1 MGVAILSKY
10 TTTIYNILQNIV
22 PNSENLTPD
31 QLVENGVPAFFDF
44 SFPWYNDTGDG
55 KSEFMHAYLT
65 RYLNNEIGQET
76 LGMHKQFFKGLM
88 YENVE
93 EMQQKYS
100 LLGVMPNVA
109 GERSVKHNEN
119 INDTETGSTEV
130 TQDIA
135 STDASSQKQDTQ
147 SIHSDNPQVT
157 VGTTDYAS
165 EMDRGEAVSNNN
177 TNSSSNSTGKSDSNR
192 VGNTIRSLTENE
204 TDTRNSDKYF
214 NSISEGAYLINTI
227 LLKRCRKLFM
237 QVW

>member
-1 MGVAILSKY
+1 VKTLSKY

-31 QLVENGVPAFFDF
+31 ELVEQGVNVFFDF
-44 SFPWYNDTGDG
+44 SFPWYNETGDG
-55 KSEFMHAYLT
+55 KSEFMTAYLT

-93 EMQQKYS
+93 EMRQKYS
-100 LLGVMPNVA
+100 LLGDMPNVA
-109 GERSVKHNEN
+109 GERRVNNNEN
-119 INDTETGSTEV
+119 INDTETSNTDAKQGIV
-130 TQDIA
+130 
-135 STDASSQKQDTQ
+135 STDVSNQKQNSQ

-157 VGTTDYAS
+157 ISTNDYAS
-165 EMDRGEAVSNNN
+165 EMDRGEATTNNN
-177 TNSSSNSTGKSDSNR
+177 TNSTSNSTGQTDSNR
-192 VGNTIRSLTENE
+192 VGNTKRTLSENV

-214 NSISEGAYLINTI
+214 SAISEGAYLINTI

>member
-1 MGVAILSKY
+1 MMILSKY
-10 TTTIYNILQNIV
+10 TTTIYNILKNIV

-31 QLVENGVPAFFDF
+31 QLVENGVNAFFDF

-93 EMQQKYS
+93 EMRQKYS
-100 LLGVMPNVA
+100 LLGGMANVA

-119 INDTETGSTEV
+119 INDIETSNTEA

-135 STDASSQKQDTQ
+135 STDVSNQKQDSQ
-147 SIHSDNPQVT
+147 SIRSDNPQVT
-157 VGTTDYAS
+157 IGTADYAS
-165 EMDRGEAVSNNN
+165 EMDRGETTLNNN
-177 TNSSSNSTGKSDSNR
+177 TNSSSNSSGKTDSNR
-192 VGNTIRSLTENE
+192 VGNTIRSLSETE

-214 NSISEGAYLINTI
+214 KAISDGAYLINTI

>member
-1 MGVAILSKY
+1 MSKY

-31 QLVENGVPAFFDF
+31 QLVENGVTAFFDF

-93 EMQQKYS
+93 EMRQKYS
-100 LLGVMPNVA
+100 LLGDMPNVA

-119 INDTETGSTEV
+119 INDTETSNTEA

-135 STDASSQKQDTQ
+135 STDVSNQKQDTQ

-157 VGTTDYAS
+157 FSTTDYAS
-165 EMDRGEAVSNNN
+165 EMDRGETTSNNN
-177 TNSSSNSTGKSDSNR
+177 TNSSSNSSGKTDSNR
-192 VGNTIRSLTENE
+192 VGNTIRSLSETE

-214 NSISEGAYLINTI
+214 NAISEGAYLINTI

-237 QVW
+237 QMW

>member
-1 MGVAILSKY
+1 MVLSKY

-31 QLVENGVPAFFDF
+31 ELVGQGVNVFFDF
-44 SFPWYNDTGDG
+44 SFPWYNETGDG
-55 KSEFMHAYLT
+55 KSEFMSAYLT

-88 YENVE
+88 YENIE
-93 EMQQKYS
+93 EMKQKYS
-100 LLGVMPNVA
+100 LLGDMPNVA
-109 GERSVKHNEN
+109 GERRVTHNEN
-119 INDTETGSTEV
+119 INDTETSNTDAK
-130 TQDIA
+130 QDIV
-135 STDASSQKQDTQ
+135 STDVSNQKQNSQ

-157 VGTTDYAS
+157 ISTNDYAS
-165 EMDRGEAVSNNN
+165 EMDRGEATVNNN
-177 TNSSSNSTGKSDSNR
+177 TNSTSNSTGQTDSNR
-192 VGNTIRSLTENE
+192 VGNTKRTLSENV

-214 NSISEGAYLINTI
+214 NAISEGAYLINTI

>member
-1 MGVAILSKY
+1 MSKY

-31 QLVENGVPAFFDF
+31 ELVEQGVNVFFDF
-44 SFPWYNDTGDG
+44 SFPWYNETGDG
-55 KSEFMHAYLT
+55 KSEFMTAYLT
-65 RYLNNEIGQET
+65 RYLNSEIGQET

-93 EMQQKYS
+93 EMRQKYS
-100 LLGVMPNVA
+100 LLGDMPNVA
-109 GERSVKHNEN
+109 GERRVTHNEN
-119 INDTETGSTEV
+119 INDTETSNTDAK
-130 TQDIA
+130 QDIV
-135 STDASSQKQDTQ
+135 STDVSNQKQNSQ

-157 VGTTDYAS
+157 ISTNDYAS
-165 EMDRGEAVSNNN
+165 EMDRGEATVNNN
-177 TNSSSNSTGKSDSNR
+177 TNSTSNSTGQTDSNR
-192 VGNTIRSLTENE
+192 VGNTKRTLSENV

-214 NSISEGAYLINTI
+214 NAISEGAYLINTI

>member
-1 MGVAILSKY
+1 MIILSKY

-31 QLVENGVPAFFDF
+31 ELVEQGVNVFFDF
-44 SFPWYNDTGDG
+44 SFPWYNETGDG
-55 KSEFMHAYLT
+55 KSEFMTAYLT

-88 YENVE
+88 YENIE
-93 EMQQKYS
+93 EMKQKYV
-100 LLGVMPNVA
+100 LLGDMPNVA
-109 GERSVKHNEN
+109 GERRVTHNEN
-119 INDTETGSTEV
+119 INDTETTN
-130 TQDIA
+130 TDAKQDIV
-135 STDASSQKQDTQ
+135 STDVSNQKQNSQ

-157 VGTTDYAS
+157 ISTNDYAS
-165 EMDRGEAVSNNN
+165 EMDRGEATTNNN
-177 TNSSSNSTGKSDSNR
+177 TNSTSNSTGQTDSNR
-192 VGNTIRSLTENE
+192 VGNTKRILSENV

-214 NSISEGAYLINTI
+214 SAISEGAYLINTI

>member
-1 MGVAILSKY
+1 MKTLSKY

-31 QLVENGVPAFFDF
+31 ELVEQGVNVFFDF
-44 SFPWYNDTGDG
+44 SFPWYNETGDG
-55 KSEFMHAYLT
+55 KSEFMTAYLT

-93 EMQQKYS
+93 EMRQKYS
-100 LLGVMPNVA
+100 LLGDMPNVA
-109 GERSVKHNEN
+109 GERRVKHNEN
-119 INDTETGSTEV
+119 INDTETSNTGSK
-130 TQDIA
+130 QDIV
-135 STDASSQKQDTQ
+135 STDVSNQKQNSQ

-157 VGTTDYAS
+157 ISTNDYAS
-165 EMDRGEAVSNNN
+165 EMDRGEATTNNN
-177 TNSSSNSTGKSDSNR
+177 TNSTSNYTGQTDSNR
-192 VGNTIRSLTENE
+192 VGNTKRTLSENE
-204 TDTRNSDKYF
+204 TDTRNSNKYF
-214 NSISEGAYLINTI
+214 SAISEGAYLINTI

>member
-1 MGVAILSKY
+1 MILSKY

-31 QLVENGVPAFFDF
+31 ELVEQGVNVFFDF
-44 SFPWYNDTGDG
+44 SFPWYNETGYG
-55 KSEFMHAYLT
+55 KSEFMSAYLT

-88 YENVE
+88 YENIE
-93 EMQQKYS
+93 EMKQKYA
-100 LLGVMPNVA
+100 LLGDMPNVA
-109 GERSVKHNEN
+109 GEMRVTHNEN
-119 INDTETGSTEV
+119 INDTETSNTDAK
-130 TQDIA
+130 QDIV
-135 STDASSQKQDTQ
+135 STDVSNQKQNSQ

-157 VGTTDYAS
+157 ISTNDYAS
-165 EMDRGEAVSNNN
+165 EMDRGEATVNNN
-177 TNSSSNSTGKSDSNR
+177 TNSTSNSTGQTDSNR
-192 VGNTIRSLTENE
+192 VGNTKRTLSENV

-214 NSISEGAYLINTI
+214 NAISEGAYLINTI

>member
-1 MGVAILSKY
+1 MILSKY

-22 PNSENLTPD
+22 PNSESLTPD
-31 QLVENGVPAFFDF
+31 ELVEQGVSVFFDF

-55 KSEFMHAYLT
+55 KSEFMTAYLT

-88 YENVE
+88 YENIE
-93 EMQQKYS
+93 EMKQKYA
-100 LLGVMPNVA
+100 LLGDMPNVA
-109 GERSVKHNEN
+109 GERRVTHNEN
-119 INDTETGSTEV
+119 INDTETSNTDAK
-130 TQDIA
+130 QDIV
-135 STDASSQKQDTQ
+135 STDVSNQKQNSQ

-157 VGTTDYAS
+157 ISTNDYAS
-165 EMDRGEAVSNNN
+165 EMDRGEASTNNN
-177 TNSSSNSTGKSDSNR
+177 TNSTSNSTGQTDSNR
-192 VGNTIRSLTENE
+192 VGNTKRTLSENV

-214 NSISEGAYLINTI
+214 NAISEGAYLINTI

>member
-1 MGVAILSKY
+1 MSKY

-22 PNSENLTPD
+22 PNSESLTPD
-31 QLVENGVPAFFDF
+31 ELVEQGVNVFFDF
-44 SFPWYNDTGDG
+44 SFPWYNETGDG
-55 KSEFMHAYLT
+55 KSEFMTAYLT

-93 EMQQKYS
+93 EMRQKYS
-100 LLGVMPNVA
+100 LLGDMPNVA
-109 GERSVKHNEN
+109 GERRVKHNEN
-119 INDTETGSTEV
+119 INDTETSNTDAK
-130 TQDIA
+130 QDIV
-135 STDASSQKQDTQ
+135 STDVSNQKQNSQ

-157 VGTTDYAS
+157 ISTNDYAS
-165 EMDRGEAVSNNN
+165 EMDRGETTTNNN
-177 TNSSSNSTGKSDSNR
+177 TNSKSNSTGQTDSNR
-192 VGNTIRSLTENE
+192 VGNTKRTLSENV

-214 NSISEGAYLINTI
+214 SAISEGAYLINTI